1 MSPADREK
9 YRPRSPLELEGE
21 NKRIKNEKLT
31 HVSFINFIF
40 IFFSGIFHI
49 FFLLF
54 IFGVVIFVLCPKL
67 LNSGG
72 NLLPYFFFFCLSF
85 LFFYLFYYCHIFFLF
100 LYIFIFTVRIISTN
114 CDRFYY
120 ESWELEWK
128 KVLMGFALSK

>member
-40 IFFSGIFHI
+40 IFLWHFPHFS
-49 FFLLF
+49 FFF

-72 NLLPYFFFFCLSF
+72 NLLPYFFFLLIV
-85 LFFYLFYYCHIFFLF
+85 LFFIIIAIFFLF
-100 LYIFIFTVRIISTN
+100 LYYIYFTVRIISTN